1 MKLGQGKKFIKN
13 KYTQLLAI
21 IIVLFIL
28 APALSGTIGQIMVSL
43 VLTVTIIAIIRTLN
57 LKKREFLLL
66 LTLAVASFGLDIQ
79 NALRVGIEQNKTF
92 VIVAKVIYILFILM
106 ALVTINQKIFS
117 EKKVSGDT
125 IQGGI
130 AVFFLIGIAW
140 ALLYVI
146 VYLLDPNAF
155 NQLIETVDLF
165 DAMFYFSFTTVTTL
179 GYGDISPISD
189 IARTLANL
197 EAVIGVMYP
206 AIYISRIVALYTT
219 QETSNGD

>member
-1 MKLGQGKKFIKN
+1 M
-13 KYTQLLAI
+13 
-21 IIVLFIL
+21 
-28 APALSGTIGQIMVSL
+28 
-43 VLTVTIIAIIRTLN
+43 
-57 LKKREFLLL
+57 LL
-66 LTLAVASFGLDIQ
+66 LTLAGASFGFDIY
-79 NALRVGIEQNKTF
+79 NVLLVGIEQNKTF
-92 VIVAKVIYILFILM
+92 VIVAQAIYILFILM

-117 EKKVSGDT
+117 EKKVSSDT

-146 VYLLDPNAF
+146 VYLLEPNAF

-206 AIYISRIVALYTT
+206 AIYISRVVALIQLKRQVTVI
-219 QETSNGD
+219 SHI

>member
-79 NALRVGIEQNKTF
+79 NSLRVGIEQNKTF

>member
-1 MKLGQGKKFIKN
+1 MKLGRGKKFIED
-13 KYTQLLAI
+13 KYSQLLAI
-21 IIVLFIL
+21 IIVLFIV
-28 APALSGTIGQIMVSL
+28 ASALSGTTGQIVISS
-43 VLTVTIIAIIRTLN
+43 VLTITIIAIIRTLN

-66 LTLAVASFGLDIQ
+66 LTLAGASFAFDIY
-79 NALRVGIEQNKTF
+79 NALQVGIEQNKIF
-92 VIVAKVIYILFILM
+92 VIVAQAIYLLFILM

-117 EKKVSGDT
+117 EKKVSADT

-155 NQLIETVDLF
+155 SQSIETVDLF
-165 DAMFYFSFTTVTTL
+165 DSMFYFSFTTVTTL

-197 EAVIGVMYP
+197 EAIVGVMYP
-206 AIYISRIVALYTT
+206 AIYISRVVALYIT